1 MSHVIESQY
10 AHFLTLHRRQHHLL
24 SLIQLLR
31 PKLTALQ
38 GDMAQISHV
47 IDTHVAHLHATL
59 AHRRDLVSKKRLL
72 RLFLDTEHSIAQVE
86 RLIALF
92 GNASAEDSEEDAV
105 LVLERIANQLTSVQ
119 YHVRGVRELPLLL
132 KVSRAVWC

>member
-38 GDMAQISHV
+38 GDMTEISHV
-47 IDTHVAHLHATL
+47 IDTHVAHLHLTPRTDANCLT
-59 AHRRDLVSKKRLL
+59 KKQLL
-72 RLFLDTEHSIAQVE
+72 KLFLDTEHS
-86 RLIALF
+86 
-92 GNASAEDSEEDAV
+92 
-105 LVLERIANQLTSVQ
+105 TSC
-119 YHVRGVRELPLLL
+119 R
-132 KVSRAVWC
+132 